1 MSKTEENEIEITE
14 PSNLSDIVFSLE
26 NKDIT
31 LKYALK
37 LLFQYMFQRVSSPG
51 HIKLTYVKSRI

>member
-31 LKYALK
+31 LKYAVK
-37 LLFQYMFQRVSSPG
+37 LLFQ
-51 HIKLTYVKSRI
+51 